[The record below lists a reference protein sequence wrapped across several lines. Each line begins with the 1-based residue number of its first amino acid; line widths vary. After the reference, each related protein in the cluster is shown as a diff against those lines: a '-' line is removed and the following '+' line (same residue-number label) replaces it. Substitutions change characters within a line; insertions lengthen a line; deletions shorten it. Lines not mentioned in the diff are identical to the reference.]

1 MIEASAQA
9 IGPAGT
15 SLGRSSL
22 IPAKI
27 LVADDDPR
35 NLLALEQILEA
46 PGYELVSVL
55 SGEEALRQVL
65 RDDFA
70 VILLDVQMPTMDGY
84 EVANLIRS
92 RPRSSHVPIIFLTAY
107 NKDELHVFRG

>member
-1 MIEASAQA
+1 MMEAPAQE
-9 IGPAGT
+9 IGPAVTSIGRGT
-15 SLGRSSL
+15 PIR
-22 IPAKI
+22 AKI

-55 SGEEALRQVL
+55 SGEEALRHVL

-70 VILLDVQMPTMDGY
+70 VRARIGNV
-84 EVANLIRS
+84 R
-92 RPRSSHVPIIFLTAY
+92 
-107 NKDELHVFRG
+107 